1 MGKGHLG
8 EAGDVMVQTH
18 RFTQAGQLESSASG
32 FIDTAGP
39 SNERDQDLIPLP
51 LPSG

>member
-1 MGKGHLG
+1 MGKGYLG
-8 EAGDVMVQTH
+8 KAGDIMVQTH
-18 RFTQAGQLESSASG
+18 RFTQAGQLESGDSD
-32 FIDTAGP
+32 FIDKAGP